1 MGFSL
6 IFDQQNQSH
15 SNSPFWNW
23 VIFGMILLN
32 PKHGLQWCRLGKS
45 LESFQITHILIVTIL
60 FKSRNDPAIPPCSPK
75 AKSHL
80 ADCQIPWFFFRVK
93 SQLLNSK
100 EECVELLVT
109 KTTRHAYQSSSRFCV
124 FCWIFGK
131 MIGYNKG
138 TNHSMRVEWL
148 RSFILDFCW
157 HQPEQQWFWD
167 TPTCP
172 SFLVTSCRGRFEM
185 WNVERLNQRR
195 LTAQIYCVHS
205 RLLLPTS

>member
-15 SNSPFWNW
+15 NNSPFWNE
-23 VIFGMILLN
+23 VIFGMFLLN
-32 PKHGLQWCRLGKS
+32 PKHGLQWCRLGK

-60 FKSRNDPAIPPCSPK
+60 FKSRNDPVIPPCSPSWPNHTLLIVK
-75 AKSHL
+75 YHGFFSGKITTVEFKRRVCGTPSNRNHL
-80 ADCQIPWFFFRVK
+80 PRVPIL
-93 SQLLNSK
+93 SILLKFWEND
-100 EECVELLVT
+100 
-109 KTTRHAYQSSSRFCV
+109 
-124 FCWIFGK
+124 WIQQGNQPFHEDR
-131 MIGYNKG
+131 M
-138 TNHSMRVEWL
+138 T
-148 RSFILDFCW
+148 SFIVDSCW
-157 HQPEQQWFWD
+157 HLPEQQWFWD

-185 WNVERLNQRR
+185 WNVERLNQRL